1 MVAFAGAMEIPVRT
15 AGTTLSIRVPGV
27 TAPETAVIVVEPTPA
42 PVATPLAL
50 MVATLVADELQVTVD
65 VMSCIEPSE

>member
-1 MVAFAGAMEIPVRT
+1 MEIPVRT
-15 AGTTLSIRVPGV
+15 AGTTLSVSMAGLLVP
-27 TAPETAVIVVEPTPA
+27 AAEAAVIVVEPTPA